1 MRRSLL
7 ALSVLIAGCQGK
19 SGPPA
24 PPVDLAAPA
33 ASASGPSA
41 RTPVLLAAEGRRD
54 PTVIGEADVTSSDV
68 RVRRAAARALARIAT
83 DAARPALLRL
93 LSDEDG
99 ETSAFAAYGLAWTCT
114 GHEDETVATLAARAA
129 SLEAPRGKSALDP
142 AWALSRALGRCGTRD
157 AEALLAAWLRASK
170 DRASVASLALGD
182 VATRRKLA
190 DETAVALTVAAA
202 GGLGEALAAFGR
214 MEIPD
219 ASVATRVREV
229 ATARLEVA
237 GEMRILAV
245 RALGRTDAAAAA
257 PLARVLGDA
266 GAFTV
271 AERSEAARA
280 LGRLGDRGQRALAD
294 ALGRLIPGR
303 DPVSLSTLVSAAY
316 GPLSAT
322 LTTLTYPA
330 PRDARAALGD
340 LAKMPVPGAAAPA
353 SLARRVVH
361 LRCDAARLV
370 ATGDTDP
377 VLASCDPDPAGQV
390 GELARLSV
398 LVRSPI
404 QGPAK
409 RAALQKLAASSHAAV
424 RSAAFE
430 AVASHRELDDAAAM
444 VAAGLA
450 SPHAGTVAAAAE
462 VVARRP
468 DLADSVRPARAAA
481 PPDLGAAVLAALDKP
496 RAPDDVETVAA
507 LVSAAGSL
515 RVAAAKKRVE
525 SFCTSPWPTLRAH
538 AARALEQLGDKGAK
552 CVDAAAALLPAELAK
567 PVQRARLVLDTDA
580 GELTMDVDGTF
591 APMAATRL
599 VDLARSGFYDGM
611 AVHRVVPGFV
621 VQFGDREGDGT
632 GGSGRDPL
640 RCETTPLPFAP
651 LSIGVALSGRDTG
664 SCQFFVTLSRT
675 PHLDGEYAEL
685 GTASGDWAAVAE
697 GDVIRA
703 ITVRE

>member
-1 MRRSLL
+1 LRRSLA
-7 ALSVLIAGCQGK
+7 ALTVVLAGCQGR
-19 SGPPA
+19 STPA
-24 PPVDLAAPA
+24 PPPVDLAAPA
-33 ASASGPSA
+33 ASSSA
-41 RTPVLLAAEGRRD
+41 AAERVPVLLAAEGRRD
-54 PTVIGEADVTSSDV
+54 AAAIVEADLSSPDP

-83 DAARPALLRL
+83 DAARPGLVRL

-99 ETSAFAAYGLAWTCT
+99 ETSAFAAYGLAWTCA
-114 GHEDETVATLAARAA
+114 GHEDETVAALAARAA
-129 SLEAPRGKSALDP
+129 SLEAPRGKSALSP
-142 AWALSRALGRCGTRD
+142 AWALSRALGRCGTKD
-157 AEALLAAWLRASK
+157 AEALLAAWLRGTK
-170 DRASVASLALGD
+170 DRAAAAALGLGD
-182 VATRRKLA
+182 VATKRKLS
-190 DETAVALTVAAA
+190 DETAVALTVAAS

-219 ASVATRVREV
+219 ATVAIRVREV

-237 GEMRILAV
+237 GELRILAV
-245 RALGRTDAAAAA
+245 RALGRTDAAAAT

-271 AERSEAARA
+271 AERGEAARA
-280 LGRLGDRGQRALAD
+280 LGRLGERGQRALGE
-294 ALGRLIPGR
+294 ALGKLVPGR
-303 DPVSLSTLVSAAY
+303 DPVSMSTLVSAAY

-322 LTTLTYPA
+322 LATLTYPP
-330 PRDARAALGD
+330 PREARAVLAD
-340 LAKMPVPGAAAPA
+340 LAKLPVPGADAPA
-353 SLARRVVH
+353 SLARRVVS
-361 LRCDAARLV
+361 LRCGAARLI
-370 ATGDTDP
+370 ATGDPDP
-377 VLASCDPDPAGQV
+377 LLVACDPDATGQV
-390 GELARLSV
+390 GALARLAV
-398 LVRSPI
+398 LSRSPME
-404 QGPAK
+404 GP
-409 RAALQKLAASSHAAV
+409 RRRGVLQQLATSPHAAV

-430 AVASHRELDDAAAM
+430 ALASHREVDDAAAL
-444 VAAGLA
+444 VVQGLA

-468 DLADSVRPARAAA
+468 DLADSVRPARAPA
-481 PPDLGAAVLAALDKP
+481 PPDLGAAVLAALDKQ

-525 SFCTSPWPTLRAH
+525 GFCTSPWPTLRAH

-552 CVDAAAALLPAELAK
+552 CTQAAAAPLPNELGK
-567 PVQRARLVLDTDA
+567 PVARAKLSLDTDA
-580 GELTMDVDGTF
+580 GELVLEVDGTF

-599 VDLARSGFYDGM
+599 VDLAKSGFYDGM

-621 VQFGDREGDGT
+621 VQFGDRAGDGT

-640 RCETTPLPFAP
+640 RCETTPIAFAP

-664 SCQFFVTLSRT
+664 SCQFFITLSRT
-675 PHLDGEYAEL
+675 PHLDGEYAQL